1 MDQKNILERRSG
13 IIFIFRKIERDSLP
27 VIDDSWFH
35 QFQAKMLLEFYKLQ
49 RAVGIGGN
57 SEIEEEKLVQV
68 DRDWARSEITHTLWL
83 SFIFFRTVDI
93 FFHKTFFE

>member
-57 SEIEEEKLVQV
+57 SEIEEEKLVQL
-68 DRDWARSEITHTLWL
+68 DRDWARSEITHYGFGYHL
-83 SFIFFRTVDI
+83 FFSNSRHL
-93 FFHKTFFE
+93 FS